1 MGLTLAFCS
10 TVTGFAAAAMEP
22 QVLFNFQ
29 AGLGTVT
36 SPLAQGLDG
45 NFYGTTAHGGPS
57 GGGTIFRV
65 TPTGVLTTLVTDQA
79 NPAGLIV
86 GNDNLLYGMMS
97 SGGPFASGTAFKMT
111 TSGIL
116 TNFGVL
122 NGINGRT
129 PLGNLVLAGDGNF
142 YGTSQGG
149 GTNDSGAVFRITPAG
164 VVTLLV
170 SFNAVSNGAFPLAGL
185 TLGPEGNLYGI
196 TAFLGGMASKGTIFK
211 VTPAGSLTTLHSFQA
226 EEGTGRQAR
235 LTLGPDGNLYGTSQD
250 GGIFDL
256 GTVFRITTN
265 GVFTTLV
272 SFNRA
277 NGAVPFAEL
286 TSGPDGQ
293 LYGTTQQGGSAN
305 VGTVFKVTTNGA
317 LTTLASFTSAANGMP
332 QSGLLLASNG
342 NFSG

>member
-1 MGLTLAFCS
+1 MKLDARNWMGLTLAFCS

-45 NFYGTTAHGGPS
+45 NFYGTTARGGRS

-122 NGINGRT
+122 NGINGR
-129 PLGNLVLAGDGNF
+129 N
-142 YGTSQGG
+142 QQ
-149 GTNDSGAVFRITPAG
+149 I
-164 VVTLLV
+164 
-170 SFNAVSNGAFPLAGL
+170 
-185 TLGPEGNLYGI
+185 
-196 TAFLGGMASKGTIFK
+196 
-211 VTPAGSLTTLHSFQA
+211 
-226 EEGTGRQAR
+226 GR
-235 LTLGPDGNLYGTSQD
+235 
-250 GGIFDL
+250 
-256 GTVFRITTN
+256 
-265 GVFTTLV
+265 
-272 SFNRA
+272 
-277 NGAVPFAEL
+277 
-286 TSGPDGQ
+286 
-293 LYGTTQQGGSAN
+293 
-305 VGTVFKVTTNGA
+305 
-317 LTTLASFTSAANGMP
+317 
-332 QSGLLLASNG
+332 
-342 NFSG
+342 